1 MTITSSKSSHS
12 AVMCYL
18 LDEAEGVEHECA
30 PRREEG
36 GAGEHQKGMGFGANT
51 LCLAAACSASSRVV

>member
-36 GAGEHQKGMGFGANT
+36 GAGEHQKGMSLLG
-51 LCLAAACSASSRVV
+51 SM

>member
-36 GAGEHQKGMGFGANT
+36 GAGDHKCFSKNS
-51 LCLAAACSASSRVV
+51 LIVSP